1 MTLIGLATLLK
12 PTKYTLPSFPIL
24 LNQSVGAAVSTGSHG
39 SSTRFGTIRDSVVAL
54 RLVSCEGDVK
64 TIAPKIAQTESV
76 FESIAAACFC
86 LISHDVFFPALDVAP
101 YPVVKAMVSSDAK
114 EILSSDALLKI
125 ARCSGG

>member
-39 SSTRFGTIRDSVVAL
+39 SSTRFGAIRDSVVAL

-64 TIAPKIAQTESV
+64 TIAPKSKRKPNQFLNLSQQRV
-76 FESIAAACFC
+76 F
-86 LISHDVFFPALDVAP
+86 AL
-101 YPVVKAMVSSDAK
+101 YLMMCSF
-114 EILSSDALLKI
+114 LL
-125 ARCSGG
+125 